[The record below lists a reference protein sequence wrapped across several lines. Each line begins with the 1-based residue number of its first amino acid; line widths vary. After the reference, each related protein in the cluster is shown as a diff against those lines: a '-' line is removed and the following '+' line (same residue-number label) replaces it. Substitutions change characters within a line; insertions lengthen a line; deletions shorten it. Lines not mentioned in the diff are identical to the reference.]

1 MDALVRDLRF
11 AVRMLAKSPGFT
23 AVVVV
28 TLALG
33 IGANTAIFSVVNATL
48 LGSLPY
54 SEPDRIEVLRE
65 HDGPGGDRPVSYPD
79 YVDWREQQSAFDRL
93 AFYRPSDSKLK
104 TADGTVLVPTCLV
117 SADFFA
123 VLGVEAAQGR
133 NLVAEDDRAG
143 AALVAWLTQESR
155 QRYFPGDQSPVGR
168 TLLLDGQAVRV
179 AGVLPSAFR
188 FYRVADFYLPV
199 GPYVQQL
206 LLTLRGSN
214 GNLAYVL
221 GRLKP
226 GATPGSAQAQ
236 MNAIAGRLERQ
247 YPTSNTG
254 VGVHVVSL
262 REHLAGAA
270 RPQLMLLLGAVGVVL
285 MVACVNVANMLLSR
299 SFTRK
304 REMAIRTA
312 LGGTRPQL
320 TRQLLAE
327 SVMLALVGGV
337 VGAGLGR
344 WGYELAFR
352 LVPAE
357 VRAVGAGAGLD
368 LRMLLF
374 VLAVSLATGIV
385 FGLVPAWQSSH
396 ADPNEALKN
405 APPAALTLFGRLR
418 VSDLLVVAQVA
429 LALTLVVGAGLLIR
443 SLHQLMQV
451 PSGVR
456 PERVLTLLVESPA
469 IDRFWRDPH
478 SFSDYHQR
486 VVSAVQSLP
495 EVEAAAVATGL
506 PFAFNDNTMPF
517 YRDGPPVPRPG
528 EFPLASTHSVS
539 PDYFRAMGIPLLRG
553 RLFDG
558 RERPYVIPRGLELS
572 PQSFSAIFK
581 DVLLDGVISKRMAD
595 RYWPGED
602 PLGKRFRL
610 GNLDLVFPM
619 VQIVGVVG
627 STTQFGLE
635 QGETTEFYLPLR
647 QWPVP
652 NPMHLVV
659 RTRTSPAAALPSI
672 RRAVQTVVSDQPVR
686 DVQLMSER
694 ISGSVSGRKFDM
706 GLFTSFAATALVLSL
721 IGIYGVLSFAVS
733 QRTREIGIQ
742 VALGARGGDVVRGVL
757 ARGLKLGLPGVLLG
771 LAGAWVVGRLLRAS
785 LFGVTGTD
793 ASTYVFCTSVVLLAG
808 FLACCLPALR
818 AAKVDP
824 LVALRCE

>member
-1 MDALVRDLRF
+1 MMTDLRY
-11 AVRMLAKSPGFT
+11 AVRMVAKSPGFT

-33 IGANTAIFSVVNATL
+33 IGANAAIFSVVNATFL
-48 LGSLPY
+48 RSLPY
-54 SEPDRIEVLRE
+54 SGPDRIAVLRE

-79 YVDWREQQSAFDRL
+79 YIDWREQQSVFDRL
-93 AFYRPSDSKLK
+93 AFYRPSNSNLK
-104 TADGTVLVPTCLV
+104 TSDGTVLVPTCLV

-123 VLGVEAAQGR
+123 VLGVEASPGR
-133 NLVAEDDRAG
+133 SLMAEDDQVG
-143 AALVAWLTQESR
+143 AALVAWVTQEAGR
-155 QRYFPGDQSPVGR
+155 RYFPGSQSPVGR
-168 TLLLDGQAVRV
+168 TLLLDGQVVTV
-179 AGVLPSAFR
+179 AGVLPAGFR
-188 FYRVADFYLPV
+188 FYRAAEFYLPV
-199 GPYVQQL
+199 APYAQQL
-206 LLTLRGSN
+206 LITLRGSN

-226 GATPGSAQAQ
+226 GATLGSAQTQ
-236 MNAIAGRLERQ
+236 MSAIASRLEGQ
-247 YPTSNTG
+247 YPTTNTG

-262 REHLAGAA
+262 REHVAGAA
-270 RPQLMLLLGAVGVVL
+270 RPQLMLLLGAVGMVL
-285 MVACVNVANMLLSR
+285 MIACVNVANMLLSR
-299 SFTRK
+299 SFARK
-304 REMAIRTA
+304 REMAVRTA
-312 LGGTRPQL
+312 LGATRLQL
-320 TRQLLAE
+320 IRQLLAE
-327 SVMLALVGGV
+327 SVVLALVGGV
-337 VGAGLGR
+337 VGAGLGL

-357 VRAVGAGAGLD
+357 VQAVGAGAGLD
-368 LRMLLF
+368 LRVLLF
-374 VLAVSLATGIV
+374 VLAVSLATGLA

-396 ADPNEALKN
+396 ADPNAMLKN
-405 APPAALTLFGRLR
+405 ATPAARTLFGRLR

-443 SLHQLMQV
+443 SLRQLVQV

-469 IDRFWRDPH
+469 IDQFWRDPH
-478 SFSDYHQR
+478 SFSAYHER
-486 VVSAVQSLP
+486 VVSSVQSLP

-517 YRDGPPVPRPG
+517 YREGLPLPKPG

-558 RERPYVIPRGLELS
+558 RERPYVVPRGVGLS
-572 PQSFSAIFK
+572 PQSFGAIFK
-581 DVLLDGVISKRMAD
+581 DVVCDGVISKRMAD

-610 GNLDLVFPM
+610 GNLDLVLPL

-635 QGETTEFYLPLR
+635 QGDTTEFYLPLR

-659 RTRTSPAAALPSI
+659 RTRMNPTAALPSI
-672 RRAVQTVVSDQPVR
+672 RRAVQTVVRDQPIR

-694 ISGSVSGRKFDM
+694 IAGSVSGRRFDM
-706 GLFTSFAATALVLSL
+706 GLFTSFAATALILSL

-742 VALGARGGDVVRGVL
+742 VALGAERGDVVREVL
-757 ARGLKLGLPGVLLG
+757 ARGLRLGLPGVVLG
-771 LAGAWVVGRLLRAS
+771 LTGAWGVGRLLRAS

-793 ASTYVFCTSVVLLAG
+793 VSTYVCCTFVLLVAG
-808 FLACCLPALR
+808 FLACCLPARR

-824 LVALRCE
+824 VVALRCE